1 MIKVIC
7 ENGKLKEATSEGF
20 SIEEVLGFINGAADL
35 FSAVADKL
43 FEDKELELEYKEKL
57 ASAFALC
64 LSDHSPSFIDNVKS
78 EYLSLLEDYEEE

>member
-43 FEDKELELEYKEKL
+43 FEDKELEFKEKL